1 MRIEMTK
8 EIELDNF
15 RDIIINQFYVNI
27 NSRGPGRQGLLKG
40 TLFQTCLI
48 KIPASD

>member
-1 MRIEMTK
+1 MSMRIKMTK

-27 NSRGPGRQGLLKG
+27 KTPE
-40 TLFQTCLI
+40 
-48 KIPASD
+48 AMVDEAY